1 MFKRMFR
8 YYDYSLIIA
17 IVCLCAIG
25 LVMIY
30 SASMVTSVTRFDVPY
45 DYFYNRQKIWLA
57 FSFLVFFATM
67 ILPYKI
73 YLKLI
78 PIAIGIII
86 ATLFILFI
94 LGLFGLGHTAGNA
107 TSWFKVGGASVQPAE
122 FAKIGLVMYLAM
134 VFSKR
139 QEYINDFRKAFIGP
153 IAITLIIVG
162 LVMVQPDFGTAMII
176 GVIAAGVMSCSGISL
191 KTFFKLVRLAIGLAL
206 VAIPIGMVTGY
217 VSEERIS
224 RFTGASDPFKHAEDA
239 GYQLVNSYLAIG
251 SGGIKGLGLGE
262 SIQKYGYLPES
273 HTDFIMAVIAEE
285 LGFFGVSI
293 VLILLFFIVAKTLLL
308 AKKCDDPFG
317 SLICVGVGTMIGLQ
331 SAINLG
337 GLTGLIPITGVP
349 LPFISY
355 GGSSLVLLMISMGL
369 VVNISMFVNYRKDKK
384 KQGNMPQQKAGAKK
398 GSTISLNSDV

>member
-8 YYDYSLIIA
+8 YYDYSIVIA
-17 IVCLCAIG
+17 IICLCAIG
-25 LVMIY
+25 LIMIY
-30 SASMVTSVTRFDVPY
+30 SASMVTSVTRYDVSP
-45 DYFYNRQKIWLA
+45 DYFYNRQKIWLFIA
-57 FSFLVFFATM
+57 FISFFLMMV
-67 ILPYKI
+67 LPYRMF
-73 YLKLI
+73 LRFI
-78 PIAIGIII
+78 PLAIMGVVFALIII
-86 ATLFILFI
+86 FII
-94 LGLFGLGHTAGNA
+94 GHTAGNA
-107 TSWFKVGGASVQPAE
+107 KSWIQFGGANLQPAE
-122 FAKIGLVMYLAM
+122 FAKLGITMYLAM

-139 QEYINDFRKAFIGP
+139 QEYINDFRNAFLGP
-153 IAITLIIVG
+153 IGLTLFIVG
-162 LVMVQPDFGTAMII
+162 LVLAQPDFGTAMII
-176 GVIAAGVMSCSGISL
+176 GLIAAAVMVCSGINF
-191 KTFFKLVRLAIGLAL
+191 KTFLKLIRFGVFLIL
-206 VAIPIGMVTGY
+206 VGVPIGILTGY
-217 VSEERIS
+217 ASEERLS

-308 AKKCDDPFG
+308 AKKCEDPFG

-331 SAINLG
+331 SFINLG

-369 VVNISMFVNYRKDKK
+369 VVNVSMFVNYRKDKK
-384 KQGNMPQQKAGAKK
+384 KQANMQQQKAAVKK
-398 GSTISLNSDV
+398 SSAISLNSDV